1 MRYAILADVHGNYD
15 ALEAVLEDAEE
26 GGADAYICLGDIVG
40 YGAEPDLCVDAIRGL
55 RGAVVAGN
63 HDFAAVD
70 KTSIEYFN
78 NDARDAVLWTRT
90 AISDEQRDYLAG
102 LEMTA
107 VVDGLTLVHSTL
119 HAPEMFNY
127 VLNPYDAELCLQ
139 HLTTQLCFLGHSHS
153 PIIFLETNRIEPV
166 FDTSFEIEPGQR
178 ALINVGS
185 VGQPRD
191 QNPHAAYGLYD
202 TQTRRFELRRA
213 AYDVDSAVRKI
224 LDAGL
229 PGANALRLR
238 LGR

>member
-1 MRYAILADVHGNYD
+1 LRYAILADVHGNYD
-15 ALEAVLEDAEE
+15 ALEAVLDDARSV
-26 GGADAYICLGDIVG
+26 GADAYLCLGDIVG
-40 YGAEPDLCVDAIRGL
+40 YGAEPDRCVEAVRELRGL
-55 RGAVVAGN
+55 AVAGN

-78 NDARDAVLWTRT
+78 NDARDAVLWTRS
-90 AISDEQRDYLAG
+90 ALSDAHKDYLAG

-107 VVDGLTLVHSTL
+107 IVNDLTLVHSTL

-139 HLTTQLCFLGHSHS
+139 HLTTPLCFLGHSHS

-202 TQTRRFELRRA
+202 THTRRFELRRTPYNVDA
-213 AYDVDSAVRKI
+213 AVSKI